1 MIMLNFRS
9 TEYSES
15 IKKYQKYTSIY
26 NFVLYRACY
35 YNGVMGTYLKRS
47 SGFFTLAPGE
57 YEVLTLRL
65 DPKEYESRMVDMGF
79 VKLTSTAY
87 VYETMHSFI
96 DEYDFRFEK
105 PYLHIE
111 VRNSFNFL
119 LSPYPCSKYIFYF
132 EIQPIVVLC

>member
-1 MIMLNFRS
+1 
-9 TEYSES
+9 
-15 IKKYQKYTSIY
+15 
-26 NFVLYRACY
+26 
-35 YNGVMGTYLKRS
+35 MGTYLKRC
-47 SGFFTLAPGE
+47 SGFFTLAPGD

-111 VRNSFNFL
+111 VRVTVSSSRLLLRCIIRFKILRAVLFNEDFNQNL
-119 LSPYPCSKYIFYF
+119 FFTVP
-132 EIQPIVVLC
+132 